1 MPFGFWFLGIT
12 LPSFRGTLV
21 TWLLISGHLCLL
33 FHLECDSCEVL
44 VQFAFVGL
52 VWLNRHLV
60 QTARVNMGIA
70 HSKVPHST
78 WEPLGGKIFCFFFFT
93 GQSVA
98 MIQWQEKWPK
108 NIRSLLT
115 QDRKMYWSSLTSSTS
130 SCNQQ
135 PGSDQT
141 MTPTSPEEQSLLG
154 PICPCYQGQVEHYL
168 V

>member
-12 LPSFRGTLV
+12 LPSFGGTLA
-21 TWLLISGHLCLL
+21 TRLLISGHL
-33 FHLECDSCEVL
+33 
-44 VQFAFVGL
+44 FAFCFIWSVPPGWWSSGSIWFVGL
-52 VWLNRHLV
+52 VWVDRHLV
-60 QTARVNMGIA
+60 QTARVIWELLTLI
-70 HSKVPHST
+70 PHST
-78 WEPLGGKIFCFFFFT
+78 WEPLGKKKIFFLT
-93 GQSVA
+93 GQSIA
-98 MIQWQEKWPK
+98 MTQWQEKWPK
-108 NIRSLLT
+108 NTRSLLT